1 MSIYNCLTL
10 RRNLL
15 TGVSLFFAAINPTAA
30 VHAQATASENPE
42 PASAEQDNDKA
53 LGEIVVTAQR
63 REEAA
68 SNVGISITAFSGQQL
83 KALGMVDSTDI
94 IRLAPGVFMSS
105 DTGGQNRKFTV
116 RGVAQNDFL
125 DAVEAPIAIYV
136 DDSYIAPQQGQVFGL
151 FDLERV
157 EVLKGPQG
165 TLFGRNATGGLVH
178 FITKKPQLGETSGS
192 FDVLYGSNSN
202 VRVEA
207 GITAPL
213 GDKVAIRI
221 SGLLDKHDPILK
233 NAFQGAND
241 LYDRDIQAGRLHLL
255 FEPSEN
261 VRLRVTASGAKSV
274 QSSGNYE
281 TRGIVPVFDG
291 GGRWIDSVLASPT
304 ETRPGIGPGGASVPV
319 FGVSARPRPGGD
331 LFGYKED
338 VVGDFNVN
346 MNYARA
352 RANRYT
358 SWGLESALEID
369 LPGGMLFKSNTD
381 YREFTKLA
389 SLDVDQSPIELFT
402 YMADARTQTFSQEF
416 NVSGSTDSTKWV
428 AGVFYLNIKNSTL
441 QGLPFASN
449 GLLNGGAT
457 TPGLDFTTEVG
468 LKTNSYSVYG
478 QVDQKLTEKLSLVV
492 GGRYIHERKDFNFAQ
507 NAYVNLDETRIE
519 NNVLAFPVQQPPGAN
534 PFARKFNQ
542 NLWAGKAQLE
552 FRPQDGLLLYAG
564 INRGAKAGN
573 VNGPLAD
580 GSTVTADQLIY
591 RPEVLWSYE
600 GGFKLKTLGGAL
612 RVNGSVYYY
621 DYNDYQVFTFVNV
634 SGVVSNEQA
643 SIKGAE
649 LEVVANPFKGLTI
662 SLSGSYND
670 AKVKNLEFAPGLTK
684 DVRPVYSPKYQA
696 TYLVRY
702 EFPIGSGDLALQADG
717 SYAGSRFSNLR
728 NFTAHRLDPFFLQNF
743 RVSWASGDKQWL
755 LSAFV
760 NNAFDKRYQI
770 ERFDLSTLCGCTN
783 ESFGLPRWFG
793 ASVRYSF

>member
-1 MSIYNCLTL
+1 MANIDIKE
-10 RRNLL
+10 RRSRL
-15 TGVSLFFAAINPTAA
+15 SLGISAIVLAFGIPGL
-30 VHAQATASENPE
+30 AQAQEAADESDAAKDRISGNV
-42 PASAEQDNDKA
+42 

-63 REEAA
+63 REQSLSDVAIA
-68 SNVGISITAFSGQQL
+68 VTAFSGEQV

-94 IRLAPGVFMSS
+94 VRLAPGVFMSS

-125 DAVEAPIAIYV
+125 DAVESPIAIYV

-178 FITKKPQLGETSGS
+178 FVSRKPVIGQTSGF
-192 FDVLYGSNSN
+192 FDILYGSNN
-202 VRVEA
+202 NIRLET
-207 GITAPL
+207 GITASL
-213 GDKVAIRI
+213 SDKVAIRL
-221 SGLLDKHDPILK
+221 SGLLDKHDPIIENL
-233 NAFQGAND
+233 FQGAND
-241 LYDRDIQAGRLHLL
+241 LYDKDVQAARLHILV
-255 FEPSEN
+255 EPTDSI
-261 VRLRVTASGAKSV
+261 RWMVTASGARSV

-291 GGRWIDSVLASPT
+291 NGRWIDTQIASPT
-304 ETRPGIGPGGASVPV
+304 ETRPGIGPGGVSVPV
-319 FGVSARPRPGGD
+319 FGVPVRATPGGD

-338 VVGDFNVN
+338 RVGDFVVN

-358 SWGLESALEID
+358 SWGLQSALEFELSPDIV
-369 LPGGMLFKSNTD
+369 LKSNTD
-381 YREFTKLA
+381 YREFTKVA
-389 SLDVDQSPIELFT
+389 SLDVDQSPLELFT
-402 YMADARTQTFSQEF
+402 YMADADTRTFSQEF
-416 NVSGSTDSTKWV
+416 NVSGSSDRTQWV
-428 AGVFYLNIKNSTL
+428 AGVYYLNIRNDTL

-468 LKTNSYSVYG
+468 LKTDSYSVYG
-478 QVDQKLTEKLSLVV
+478 QIDQKLTDRLTVVV
-492 GGRYIHERKDFNFAQ
+492 GARYIHERKDFRFAQ

-519 NNVLAFPVQQPPGAN
+519 NDVLAFPIPQPPGAN
-534 PFARKFNQ
+534 PFASKFNQ

-552 FRPQDGLLLYAG
+552 FRPQAGVLLYAG
-564 INRGAKAGN
+564 VNRGVKAGN

-591 RPEVLWSYE
+591 QPEVLWSYE
-600 GGFKLKTLGGAL
+600 AGYKLNLMGGDL
-612 RVNGSVYYY
+612 RINGSAYYY
-621 DYNDYQVFTFVNV
+621 DYNNYQVFTFVNV
-634 SGVVSNEQA
+634 SGIVSNEQA
-643 SIKGAE
+643 KIKGAE
-649 LEVVANPFKGLTI
+649 IEVVASPLRGLTI
-662 SLSGSYND
+662 SASGSYND
-670 AKVKNLEFAPGLTK
+670 AMVKDLEFAPGLTK
-684 DVRPVYSPKYQA
+684 DVRPVYSPQYQA
-696 TYLVRY
+696 NYLVRY
-702 EFPIGSGDLALQADG
+702 EWMLGNGDFALQADG
-717 SYAGSRFSNLR
+717 SYTGSRFANLR
-728 NFTAHRLDPFFLQNF
+728 NFAAHQLDPFFIQNF
-743 RVSWASGDKQWL
+743 RMSWESDDQIWL

-770 ERFDLSTLCGCTN
+770 ERFDLATLCGCSN